1 MAIVIALL
9 AFVVLM
15 YAIFSQYD
23 FTLTGKAGWFSFF
36 FQAQDRKSRIR
47 KELAPQK
54 KRPVVVQA
62 LVTQSDKEL
71 P

>member
-1 MAIVIALL
+1 MTIIALL

-36 FQAQDRKSRIR
+36 FQAQDRKSRTR
-47 KELAPQK
+47 KEL
-54 KRPVVVQA
+54 KRPKKKPVVIQA
-62 LVTQSDKEL
+62 LATESDKEL
-71 P
+71 Q